1 MSKPV
6 ECPTLSEID
15 SLVRRAIDY
24 NEVDLLVKMI
34 HQFYSDYHDLAIL
47 CTDGHY
53 GEKWTHQDVVTYY
66 TFHN

>member
-24 NEVDLLVKMI
+24 NEVDLLVKND
-34 HQFYSDYHDLAIL
+34 SPVLL
-47 CTDGHY
+47 RLP
-53 GEKWTHQDVVTYY
+53 
-66 TFHN
+66 